1 MKVHM
6 PRLHHKHTH
15 TQNIIEQE
23 SVSHLKPSS
32 IGMFSNVNDLDKI
45 QDTEFQRTIINL
57 RIQRL
62 YRRHT
67 KTSALERINNKCL
80 SDTQETLNIPLKEMI
95 KTIQDLKVELK
106 KEIEILNGVQTEI
119 KMELKNLTNQFN
131 LKSLGESSRDG
142 LNKQVIKYHD

>member
-1 MKVHM
+1 
-6 PRLHHKHTH
+6 
-15 TQNIIEQE
+15 
-23 SVSHLKPSS
+23 
-32 IGMFSNVNDLDKI
+32 MFSNVNDLDKI

-106 KEIEILNGVQTEI
+106 KERNIEGGSN
-119 KMELKNLTNQFN
+119 
-131 LKSLGESSRDG
+131 
-142 LNKQVIKYHD
+142 